1 MEAPV
6 STGAFLLA
14 MAVGTGGGRQPC
26 FLQIVPELMYFIIG
40 SCCRRCRTRRSLARR
55 NSMSLD
61 TDVIVDRR
69 RLRRKLT
76 FWRVV
81 ATMIAIAAIVG
92 LGVLVTPAGR
102 GTLTSSGTIARV
114 TIEGLIRSD
123 QNRVESLERL
133 ANSNVAAVIV
143 HINSPG
149 GTTAGSEQLY
159 DSLVRLKAK
168 KPLVV
173 VVEGLAASGGYITAI
188 AADHIIAQQTSLV
201 GSIGVLFQF
210 PNFTDLLKTVG
221 VQVEEVKSSP
231 LKAAP
236 NGYEPTSPEA
246 RAALDSLVKDSY
258 AWFRGLVKERRGMS
272 DDQLEKVA
280 DGRVFTGHQAVDLKL
295 IDELGDERTAVKWL
309 VAQKG
314 VKSDLPVR
322 DYKLQPR
329 FGDLTFLRTA
339 ASITLEALGFSNIA
353 HQLEQVGAVQAV
365 DRLGLDGMLAL
376 WQPAASN

>member
-1 MEAPV
+1 
-6 STGAFLLA
+6 
-14 MAVGTGGGRQPC
+14 
-26 FLQIVPELMYFIIG
+26 
-40 SCCRRCRTRRSLARR
+40 
-55 NSMSLD
+55 MSLD
-61 TDVIVDRR
+61 SDVIVDRR
-69 RLRRKLT
+69 RIRRKLT
-76 FWRVV
+76 FWRVAAALV
-81 ATMIAIAAIVG
+81 AIAAIVTI
-92 LGVLVTPAGR
+92 GVMVRDGR
-102 GTLTSSGTIARV
+102 DALTASGSIARI

-123 QNRVESLERL
+123 QDRVAALERL
-133 ANSNVAAVIV
+133 ANSKAAAVVV

-159 DSLVRLKAK
+159 DALVALKAK

-188 AADHIIAQQTSLV
+188 AADHIVAQQTSLV

-221 VQVEEVKSSP
+221 VKVEEVKSSP

-236 NGYEPTSPEA
+236 NGFEPTSPEA
-246 RAALDSLVKDSY
+246 RAALDDLVKDSY
-258 AWFRGLVKERRGMS
+258 AWFRGLVKERRGM
-272 DDQLEKVA
+272 DDALLDKVA

-295 IDELGDERTAVKWL
+295 IDQLGDEKTAVAWL

-314 VKSDLPVR
+314 VKGDLPVR
-322 DYKLQPR
+322 DFNLSPR

-339 ASITLEALGFSNIA
+339 ASITLDALGLNA
-353 HQLEQVGAVQAV
+353 VARRVEQAGVVQAV

-376 WQPAASN
+376 WAPMAGN